1 MPEYIDP
8 AVKRL
13 RERGSTE
20 NVTLLLGVSGELNS
34 MVNTIEGTDATVE
47 NTLGRATL
55 RVTAPATT
63 IDDLIALDE
72 ISSIELEREDVRPLD
87 EGNRH
92 SRRRVIR

>member
-8 AVKRL
+8 AVTRL
-13 RERGSTE
+13 SERGSDE
-20 NVTLLLGVSGELNS
+20 SVTLLLGVSGELNS
-34 MVNTIEGTDATVE
+34 TVETVEETGATVE
-47 NTLGRATL
+47 TTLGRATL

-63 IDDLIALDE
+63 IDDLIALDG
-72 ISSIELEREDVRPLD
+72 ISSLELEREDIRPLD

>member
-8 AVKRL
+8 AVKHL
-13 RERGSTE
+13 REHCSDE
-20 NVTLLLGVSGELNS
+20 SVTLLLGVSGELNS
-34 MVNTIEGTDATVE
+34 TIETIEETDATVE
-47 NTLGRATL
+47 TTLGRATL
-55 RVTAPATT
+55 RATAPATT